1 MDKGVFFC
9 VWASYFYLNCL
20 VKAAI
25 QSQTLGSIPPSCS
38 GRFLLW
44 SHCLCCS
51 VFLEYGHLF
60 WTGKS
65 TLIFWRQISWCNQ
78 FGHFHE
84 QKDLKDNRKCQSWSP
99 LPLTFTFFTRSFG
112 PHRRTLSNLSFYSL
126 TSCGARSE
134 VLSYNN
140 AAIHRR
146 VVRHPST
153 SVPWVMSC
161 VRLYL
166 EEVQASMLPRS
177 AGMIL
182 NPLTGVIIV

>member
-1 MDKGVFFC
+1 MC
-9 VWASYFYLNCL
+9 VGILFLLKLPCESCY
-20 VKAAI
+20 
-25 QSQTLGSIPPSCS
+25 SIPDTGLHSTFVF
-38 GRFLLW
+38 R
-44 SHCLCCS
+44 S
-51 VFLEYGHLF
+51 VFTLKSLPLLLCILWVWTLF
-60 WTGKS
+60 WTDKS

-153 SVPWVMSC
+153 AVPWVMSC